1 MASFFEKLAEHRYLE
16 TERLCLRPVTLDDAK
31 AMFDYASDEE
41 TVRYSF
47 PANQTIEETRQVI
60 ASVYL
65 ASPLGRWGI
74 VLKATGDFIGTLDL
88 HHIQLDLGR
97 AEIGYCLHKHHW
109 GRGYATEAVKAV
121 LVLCFE
127 ALGMNCVIAK
137 HDKDN
142 PASGRVMAKSGMR
155 FSHEEPYAKRDHLD
169 SNRFVTVLHY
179 YLTKEDYDQQKS
191 LASANKPDRYLN
203 NSFENS

>member
-1 MASFFEKLAEHRYLE
+1 M
-16 TERLCLRPVTLDDAK
+16 
-31 AMFDYASDEE
+31 
-41 TVRYSF
+41 
-47 PANQTIEETRQVI
+47 
-60 ASVYL
+60 
-65 ASPLGRWGI
+65 
-74 VLKATGDFIGTLDL
+74 
-88 HHIQLDLGR
+88 
-97 AEIGYCLHKHHW
+97 
-109 GRGYATEAVKAV
+109 TEAVKVV
-121 LVLCFE
+121 LALCFDI
-127 ALGMNCVIAK
+127 LGLNCLIAK

>member
-1 MASFFEKLAEHRYLE
+1 M
-16 TERLCLRPVTLDDAK
+16 
-31 AMFDYASDEE
+31 
-41 TVRYSF
+41 
-47 PANQTIEETRQVI
+47 
-60 ASVYL
+60 
-65 ASPLGRWGI
+65 
-74 VLKATGDFIGTLDL
+74 LKATGDFIGTLDL
-88 HHIQLDLGR
+88 HHMQPDLGR
-97 AEIGYCLHKHHW
+97 AEIGYCIHKNHW
-109 GRGYATEAVKAV
+109 KRGYATEAVKVV
-121 LVLCFE
+121 LALCFDI
-127 ALGMNCVIAK
+127 LGLNCLIAK